1 MAELLPT
8 LYKINEGFPSF
19 YEIKLRNNNMKFS
32 GKNVLVTGSSRG
44 IGAEIAKTL
53 ASFGLKVWINYR
65 SGAEQADAVKQ
76 EIENAGGKAAVIGFD
91 VCDESAFI
99 DAIKTIIDSDGEL
112 SYLVNNAGITNDKLA
127 LRMKTQDFMNVINA
141 NLTSC
146 FIGCREAM
154 KVMRKKKFGSV
165 VNIASI
171 VGETGN
177 AGQTNYVASKG
188 GVIAMSKSFAQEAGT
203 SGIRFN
209 SVTPGFIAT
218 EMTEILSDEIKDSFT
233 SKIPMKRF
241 GNPSEVA
248 EAVAF
253 LLSDYSSYITG
264 ETLKV
269 NGGMNMA

>member
-1 MAELLPT
+1 M
-8 LYKINEGFPSF
+8 
-19 YEIKLRNNNMKFS
+19 RFS

-44 IGAEIAKTL
+44 IGAEIAKVL
-53 ASFGLKVWINYR
+53 AGYGLKVWVNYR
-65 SGAEQADAVKQ
+65 SGAEAAEEVAQ
-76 EIENAGGKAAVIGFD
+76 EIRSNGGAAEVTGFD
-91 VCDESAFI
+91 VSDEAAFI
-99 DAIKTIIDSDGEL
+99 EAVKAIVKEDGEL

-127 LRMKTQDFMNVINA
+127 LRMKTDDFMSVINA
-141 NLTSC
+141 NLTST

-177 AGQTNYVASKG
+177 AGQTNYAASKG
-188 GVIAMSKSFAQEAGT
+188 GVIAMTKSFAIEAAQ
-203 SGIRFN
+203 SGIRYN
-209 SVTPGFIAT
+209 ALTPGFIAT
-218 EMTEILSDEIKDSFT
+218 DMTDELPDEVKDAFT

-241 GNPSEVA
+241 GHPAEVA
-248 EAVAF
+248 EATAF
-253 LLSDYSSYITG
+253 LLSDQAGYITG